1 MELSQE
7 MVEQLIKQK
16 DLERL
21 LVKDLQMEPA
31 NAQYLACR
39 LLNHGQEIMNILT
52 AEYKIEVTRI

>member
-1 MELSQE
+1 MELNKE
-7 MVEQLIKQK
+7 NIEQLIKQK

-39 LLNHGQEIMNILT
+39 LLSHDQEIMNILT
-52 AEYKIEVTRI
+52 AEYKIEVTRV